1 MLTIRHPIASPQR
14 HGSEETSR
22 ESFLPQQLLV
32 SVLVGSK
39 ENLQRMAESEKRKK
53 GWQGSV
59 VSDPRFAKL
68 HTDAR
73 FQKFPN
79 KERKVEIDDRF
90 KGEPVLGSW
99 QAACHLLYGASRCI
113 RSHADI

>member
-1 MLTIRHPIASPQR
+1 M
-14 HGSEETSR
+14 
-22 ESFLPQQLLV
+22 PQQLFV
-32 SVLVGSK
+32 PVLVGSK
-39 ENLQRMAESEKRKK
+39 ENLQRMAESEKRKR

-90 KGEPVLGSW
+90 KGELVLGSSK
-99 QAACHLLYGASRCI
+99 AACHLLYSASCCI
-113 RSHADI
+113 SSYVDM